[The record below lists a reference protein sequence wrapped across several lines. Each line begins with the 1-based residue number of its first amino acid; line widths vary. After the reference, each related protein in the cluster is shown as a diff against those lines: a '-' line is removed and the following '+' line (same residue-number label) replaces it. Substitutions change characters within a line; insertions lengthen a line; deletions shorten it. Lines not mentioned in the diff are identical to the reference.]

1 MAYSIKHAC
10 ANNND
15 ELYTPKILVEAIE
28 KYLVSLY
35 KRIERERERE
45 RESKKPI
52 IWLPFDTKDSEFAYL
67 CRKLKF
73 KYICS
78 HIETG
83 HDFFKYEPKT
93 WDIALSNPPFSR
105 KLDVF
110 KRLNQLKK
118 PWAMLMNIMALNYQI
133 IGNYFS
139 TNPCQLLIVDK
150 RISFNGFP
158 SSFNTSYVCG
168 NNFLPK
174 DLIFVHVENNN
185 AKQNFVPS
193 RMLTDFKKT
202 KIFDKKKWQAMLY
215 KQKKRKEKYVK

>member
-1 MAYSIKHAC
+1 M
-10 ANNND
+10 
-15 ELYTPKILVEAIE
+15 
-28 KYLVSLY
+28 
-35 KRIERERERE
+35 
-45 RESKKPI
+45 
-52 IWLPFDTKDSEFAYL
+52 PFDTKNSEFVYL

-78 HIETG
+78 HIKTG
-83 HDFFKYEPKT
+83 QDFFKFEPKV
-93 WDIALSNPPFSR
+93 WDIALSNPPFSK
-105 KLDVF
+105 KLEVF
-110 KRLNQLKK
+110 KRLNHLNK

-133 IGNYFS
+133 IGNYFAQ
-139 TNPCQLLIVDK
+139 NPCQLLIVDK

-193 RMLTDFKKT
+193 RMFTNFKGK
-202 KIFDKKKWQAMLY
+202 KIYNKKKWQKLSLL
-215 KQKKRKEKYVK
+215 KLDNQKNKYVK

>member
-1 MAYSIKHAC
+1 M
-10 ANNND
+10 
-15 ELYTPKILVEAIE
+15 
-28 KYLVSLY
+28 
-35 KRIERERERE
+35 
-45 RESKKPI
+45 
-52 IWLPFDTKDSEFAYL
+52 PFDTKDSEFAYL

-78 HIETG
+78 HIKTG
-83 HDFFKYEPKT
+83 QNFFKYEPKT

-105 KLDVF
+105 KLEVF

-133 IGNYFS
+133 IGNYF
-139 TNPCQLLIVDK
+139 TQHPCQLLIVDK

-185 AKQNFVPS
+185 AKQNFIPS
-193 RMLTDFKKT
+193 RMFTNFKGV
-202 KIFDKKKWQAMLY
+202 KIFNKKKWQALQY
-215 KQKKRKEKYVK
+215 KQNEEKGEHVK